1 MKAVKVRGA
10 LEPALGDC
18 RISVG
23 RSAVLEAVAVPVH
36 LQGCRHGSKAVEE
49 SSDQLCWNISKPFVV
64 YIDRTGWIYL
74 TTRRGEMNRIGSLAL
89 IIGLAVLI
97 VVGLACGAEEKQD
110 PAKQV
115 QGQLGPSGS
124 PVEDTSPV
132 VPAGSPVASLIHEGA
147 IHYADSLGREDPR
160 FNEDDLELLGVSK
173 SNRLVPGSAAGWDIY
188 KLKGGEEGYIF
199 TFSPGQSF
207 LNEDGRTI
215 TTEPQWVLWIAAGST
230 PLFFCTPTPP
240 AAC

>member
-1 MKAVKVRGA
+1 
-10 LEPALGDC
+10 
-18 RISVG
+18 
-23 RSAVLEAVAVPVH
+23 
-36 LQGCRHGSKAVEE
+36 
-49 SSDQLCWNISKPFVV
+49 
-64 YIDRTGWIYL
+64 
-74 TTRRGEMNRIGSLAL
+74 MNRIGSLTL

-97 VVGLACGAEEKQD
+97 VVGLACGAEENQD
-110 PAKQV
+110 QS
-115 QGQLGPSGS
+115 QLGLSGS
-124 PVEDTSPV
+124 PGEDTSPV

-147 IHYADSLGREDPR
+147 IHYADSLGRDNPR
-160 FNEDDLELLGVSK
+160 FNEDDLELVGVSK

-188 KLKGGEEGYIF
+188 KLKGGEEGYIY

-215 TTEPQWVLWIAAGST
+215 TTEPQWVLWIAADST